1 MTSMISETNKR
12 VLGPEEQP
20 KSASLKQ
27 VGRAVLNMS
36 LMVSSRIGLA
46 SDSTVFCETNFQT
59 TSELIC
65 NTSFQEKINARITN
79 IFGEM

>member
-1 MTSMISETNKR
+1 MISETNKR

-27 VGRAVLNMS
+27 VGRAVLNMF
-36 LMVSSRIGLA
+36 LRVSSRIGLA
-46 SDSTVFCETNFQT
+46 FDSTVFCETNCQT

-65 NTSFQEKINARITN
+65 NTSFQEKNKCKN
-79 IFGEM
+79 Y

>member
-20 KSASLKQ
+20 KSVSLKQ

-46 SDSTVFCETNFQT
+46 FDTIVFCETNCQT

-65 NTSFQEKINARITN
+65 NTSFQEKTKSKNY
-79 IFGEM
+79 

>member
-1 MTSMISETNKR
+1 MISETNRR
-12 VLGPEEQP
+12 VLGPEKQP

-46 SDSTVFCETNFQT
+46 FDSTAFCETNCQT

-65 NTSFQEKINARITN
+65 NTSFQEKNKSKN
-79 IFGEM
+79 Y

>member
-1 MTSMISETNKR
+1 
-12 VLGPEEQP
+12 LGPEEQP

-46 SDSTVFCETNFQT
+46 FDSTAFCETNCQT

-65 NTSFQEKINARITN
+65 NTSFQEKNKSKN
-79 IFGEM
+79 Y